1 MRAKPLALLVLALGC
16 GLIASLGITQVISK
30 RGPEAGPPSDT
41 QNVAVAVKEIPLGAI
56 IAADCTKIEEWPK
69 DRVPTGALGKPEDVE
84 GRRTKAKFFP
94 GEPILDQKL
103 FGKGAGDPG
112 IGGLIPKGLRVV
124 SLRVDPVT
132 TSGGLL
138 MPGSRV
144 DVQVHVHSDPTNG
157 ITETATHTILQD
169 IKVFAVN
176 DVVSLDNSGD
186 TKSIQG
192 RTVSL
197 LVTPSQAEK
206 ITLAS
211 EMGTI
216 RLIMRSPDDDVQTPT
231 RGETPMELF
240 GGHSEGS
247 HREKE
252 KLVADPEPPKPDPP
266 PAVAKSFGDYLQS
279 MPGRIAAAK
288 PGRVV
293 ALPVAPEAAHW
304 SMRVLRGSEV
314 SEVELQENAAAGPS
328 GAGGG
333 WRMVG
338 GLPELKAHPDLHD
351 VPMARPERQ
360 GVRRPPVPAGPSV
373 GQQPANPAQE
383 EPKPGQ
389 DQPKVG
395 QL

>member
-16 GLIASLGITQVISK
+16 GLVASLGITQVISK
-30 RGPEAGPPSDT
+30 RGSEAAPPDT
-41 QNVAVAVKEIPLGAI
+41 QPVSVAVKEIPLGAI
-56 IAADCTKIEEWPK
+56 IAADSIKAEEWPK
-69 DRVPTGALGKPEDVE
+69 DRVPTGALGKQEEVE

-94 GEPILDQKL
+94 GEPILEQKL

-124 SLRVDPVT
+124 SVRVDPVT
-132 TSGGLL
+132 IHGGLV

-144 DVQVHVHSDPTNG
+144 DIQVYVHCDPANG

-176 DVVSLDNSGD
+176 DVVSLDNSGES
-186 TKSIQG
+186 KSIPG

-197 LVTPSQAEK
+197 LVTPNQAEK
-206 ITLAS
+206 ITLAG

-216 RLIMRSPDDDVQTPT
+216 RLIMRSPDDDIQAPT
-231 RGETPMELF
+231 RGETPTGLF

-252 KLVADPEPPKPDPP
+252 KLVADPEPPKEP
-266 PAVAKSFGDYLQS
+266 PAASSAGKSFGDYLGS
-279 MPGRIAAAK
+279 LPGKSAAAK
-288 PGRVV
+288 PDPVV
-293 ALPVAPEAAHW
+293 PPPAAPDAARW

-314 SEVELQENAAAGPS
+314 SEVELEENASAGPS
-328 GAGGG
+328 DTGGG
-333 WRMVG
+333 WRMVN
-338 GLPELKAHPDLHD
+338 GLPELKG
-351 VPMARPERQ
+351 RPEPHDAK
-360 GVRRPPVPAGPSV
+360 RPVVPAEPEV
-373 GQQPANPAQE
+373 GRQPVKPAQE
-383 EPKPGQ
+383 GPKPGQ
-389 DQPKVG
+389 DQPRVG